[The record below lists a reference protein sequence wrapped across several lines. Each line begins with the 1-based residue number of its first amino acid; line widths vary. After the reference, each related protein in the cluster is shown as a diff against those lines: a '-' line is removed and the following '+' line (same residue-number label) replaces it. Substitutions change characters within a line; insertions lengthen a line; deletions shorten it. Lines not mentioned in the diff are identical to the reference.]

1 MYVVCKD
8 TGSCEKNKRGKI
20 QIQEAEITYIA
31 VAALDETE
39 IKKDVEGNVVYNVI
53 TFVLFGFRK

>member
-1 MYVVCKD
+1 M
-8 TGSCEKNKRGKI
+8 

-53 TFVLFGFRK
+53 TFV

>member
-1 MYVVCKD
+1 MHVI
-8 TGSCEKNKRGKI
+8 SCMLSAKIQARVKKNKRGKI

-31 VAALDETE
+31 VAALDEIE

-53 TFVLFGFRK
+53 TFV

>member
-8 TGSCEKNKRGKI
+8 TGLCEKNKRGKI

-53 TFVLFGFRK
+53 TFV